1 VTPDHV
7 KAILRGAQCSM
18 KVKNGKS
25 FKTVEVQAANIAMM
39 KQCLLVVLKINKLF

>member
-18 KVKNGKS
+18 KVKNGKKFQDCGRS
-25 FKTVEVQAANIAMM
+25 GCKYCYDETMFVGRPS
-39 KQCLLVVLKINKLF
+39 NK